1 MESLSNDTIS
11 RRRGELHEQW
21 SHRGYTKKYDP
32 IEMDSMNDIAV
43 YSSLPVANMPKPAQ
57 KLPVRCHSDPIPRH
71 LNPETKAGELI
82 EDWPRCMSCSDNSPD
97 WQNPCKQLQPKL
109 VTFSEQSIMH
119 IYHPDPL
126 YTRFKSYSKSDRK
139 GFTSEALSEAIRIK
153 RLVKAAQGTSFN
165 TKDSFKYL
173 LKNNIVSVDE
183 ILGIEHLVLG
193 KSPKKLLKERQVH
206 YREVMVEQRR
216 QCRVEKM
223 KNDFV
228 QELAECS
235 ARSSIKSAKR
245 ARIRGAMA
253 A

>member
-1 MESLSNDTIS
+1 MESPSNGAIS

-21 SHRGYTKKYDP
+21 NHQGYTKKHDP

-43 YSSLPVANMPKPAQ
+43 YSSLPVPNIPK
-57 KLPVRCHSDPIPRH
+57 HH
-71 LNPETKAGELI
+71 LNPETEADELI
-82 EDWPRCMSCSDNSPD
+82 EDWPRCMSYSVNSRD
-97 WQNPCKQLQPKL
+97 WQNPSKQLQPKL

-126 YTRFKSYSKSDRK
+126 YTRFKSYSKSDHK
-139 GFTSEALSEAIRIK
+139 GFSSEVLSEAIRIK
-153 RLVKAAQGTSFN
+153 RLVKAAQGTSSN

-173 LKNNIVSVDE
+173 LKNNIVSIDE

-193 KSPKKLLKERQVH
+193 KSPKKLLKERQGH
-206 YREVMVEQRR
+206 YREVLAEQRR
-216 QCRVEKM
+216 QCRTEKM
-223 KNDFV
+223 KNDFAL
-228 QELAECS
+228 ELAKCS
-235 ARSSIKSAKR
+235 ARSSTKSAKR